1 VVITQA
7 GVIVT
12 DPANTGHA
20 AAMRAAIAEL
30 TDQPVRYLVYSH
42 QHWDHVL
49 GGGFSRT
56 KARRS
61 LATRTAC
68 HIFKQGQMR
77 SW

>member
-30 TDQPVRYLVYSH
+30 TDQPVR
-42 QHWDHVL
+42 
-49 GGGFSRT
+49 
-56 KARRS
+56 
-61 LATRTAC
+61 
-68 HIFKQGQMR
+68 
-77 SW
+77 